1 MGSSKPKVFENDGDD
16 CADNYARSKE
26 NVVAQG
32 TALLTLVDERGEIFS
47 LLVVVLVEGLQSVY
61 AIHLLL
67 G

>member
-47 LLVVVLVEGLQSVY
+47 LLVLSDHPKP
-61 AIHLLL
+61 AIDYHLKS
-67 G
+67 GQR